1 MYEDDNGATSD
12 ENPSPRKGE
21 SSATWRRRSIT
32 AVKQKIEKA
41 AARVTNGTLTM
52 CDLAGSED
60 VGRSG
65 ASGLSLS
72 EAQKINT
79 SLLALGNVIQA
90 LTTKG
95 HTHVPFRNSV
105 LTRILQESIGGNSK
119 TTLIV
124 CASPADGDVTETLST
139 LRFAARAK
147 RVKNVAKVNAHI
159 EAAELVSDQ
168 LAESLQSHL
177 DEQHKALD
185 EARQANMESAEKLIQ
200 AAVRLAVRKRLVA
213 RM

>member
-1 MYEDDNGATSD
+1 
-12 ENPSPRKGE
+12 
-21 SSATWRRRSIT
+21 
-32 AVKQKIEKA
+32 
-41 AARVTNGTLTM
+41 M

-124 CASPADGDVTETLST
+124 CASPADGDITETLST

-159 EAAELVSDQ
+159 I
-168 LAESLQSHL
+168 SHL
-177 DEQHKALD
+177 K
-185 EARQANMESAEKLIQ
+185 EKMPSFMGQKKKQTQLIQ
-200 AAVRLAVRKRLVA
+200 ELGGVFR
-213 RM
+213 